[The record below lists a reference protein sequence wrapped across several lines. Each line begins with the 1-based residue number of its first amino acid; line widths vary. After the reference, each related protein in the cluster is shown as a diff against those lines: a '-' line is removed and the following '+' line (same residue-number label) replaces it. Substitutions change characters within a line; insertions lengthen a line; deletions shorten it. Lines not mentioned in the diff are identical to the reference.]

1 MRSIHAIPTD
11 KSLCRRLLL
20 AGVLLVLTVTARS
33 QTFANW
39 TSDNGT
45 TVTGTIGATSIT
57 FARDANGSL
66 GASVYDGTST
76 GFSNGTF
83 FSPSLANSDAIE
95 FHGKKSPDPV
105 PTYTITFG
113 TTVVD
118 PILLIASNASTLTF
132 SATPTYLSGTTTPNF
147 TVSSNQVI
155 GSDFN
160 GSYTDAN
167 GAVKFTGSFTSISF
181 TAVYLGTGVQDGI
194 GLQVGVTAIPEPST
208 YAAMFGA
215 LALGLAAWRRRNRA
229 IAAT

>member
-11 KSLCRRLLL
+11 RFLARRLLL
-20 AGVLLVLTVTARS
+20 VGVLLVLTVTARS

-39 TSDNGT
+39 TSDDGT
-45 TVTGTIGATSIT
+45 TVTGTIGSTSIT
-57 FARDANGSL
+57 FARDGNGSL
-66 GASVYDGTST
+66 GASLYDGTST

-95 FHGKKSPDPV
+95 FHGNKSPAPV

-132 SATPTYLSGTTTPNF
+132 NATPTYLSGTTTPNF
-147 TVSSNQVI
+147 TVTGNQVI
-155 GSDFN
+155 GDDFN
-160 GSYTDAN
+160 GGYTDAN

-181 TAVYLGTGVQDGI
+181 TAVYAGTGVQDGI

-208 YAAMFGA
+208 TAAVAGLVM
-215 LALGLAAWRRRNRA
+215 LGLAAAWRHRRA
-229 IAAT
+229 